1 MSELVN
7 LTVNEKETSVDV
19 SIDWSLLTWRDL
31 LAFNKAQESADDE
44 GKQMLVASLVTKL
57 TGQDAL
63 DLPALV
69 AFQLATLV
77 VDRLTGKT
85 GPNA

>member
-7 LTVNEKETSVDV
+7 LTVDERETNVDV
-19 SIDWSLLTWRDL
+19 TIDWALLTWRDL
-31 LAFNKAQESADDE
+31 LEFNKAQASADDE
-44 GKQMLVASLVTKL
+44 AKQVLVASLVSKL

-69 AFQLATLV
+69 ALKLANLV
-77 VDRLTGKT
+77 VDRLTGNT

>member
-7 LTVNEKETSVDV
+7 LTVDEKETTVDV

-31 LAFNKAQESADDE
+31 LEFNKAQESADDDA
-44 GKQMLVASLVTKL
+44 KQRLVASLVSKL

-69 AFQLATLV
+69 ALRLANLV
-77 VDRLTGKT
+77 VDRLTGNT